1 MRAVTSGVST
11 GGTVALVLKLLNWAD
26 KQPTQI
32 PPFEP
37 LPWQLDGPSFAA
49 GICVGLLAYAFVEFC
64 LTLKWALIAWV
75 SYHVVL
81 ILHLLLDLCTRYFD
95 ECGLPAT
102 GSGRAS
108 RGGGFAPG

>member
-26 KQPTQI
+26 KQPIQV
-32 PPFEP
+32 PSFEP

-49 GICVGLLAYAFVEFC
+49 GIVVGLLAYAFVEFC

-75 SYHVVL
+75 SYQRGADPPPPPRPL
-81 ILHLLLDLCTRYFD
+81 YKIL
-95 ECGLPAT
+95 
-102 GSGRAS
+102 
-108 RGGGFAPG
+108 